1 MNIIHNR
8 RPARGFTLIEVMVA
22 VVVTAIGLLG
32 IAKLQA
38 LAYSSTGVASTRA
51 LASLEASSLAAT
63 MHGDRAYWA
72 SGVAAPAPTGGFT
85 ITGLVISDPTLAT
98 PVDCTTA
105 SGTNPPDC
113 APLALASYD
122 VQQWAK
128 AVNVLLPNPQ
138 TTVVCSTTVGLPVS
152 CTITINWSENIV
164 AINAQGA
171 NLAGMQGP
179 SYVLYVEP

>member
-1 MNIIHNR
+1 MVSMVII
-8 RPARGFTLIEVMVA
+8 A
-22 VVVTAIGLLG
+22 VGLLG
-32 IAKLQA
+32 IAKMQVLS
-38 LAYSSTGVASTRA
+38 YSSTGVASMRA

-72 SGVAAPAPTGGFT
+72 SGVAAPAQTGGFT
-85 ITGLVISDPTLAT
+85 ITGLLISDPTLAT
-98 PVDCTTA
+98 TVDCTTA
-105 SGTNPPDC
+105 SGANPPDC

-122 VQQWAK
+122 IQRWAA
-128 AVNVLLPNPQ
+128 AVNLLLPNPL

-164 AINAQGA
+164 AINAQGT